1 MSLPDRADRFDH
13 PHLATSGTCA
23 PEHKKHSFTQSGARV
38 RSQPVFVETFF
49 LGIGQDTA
57 LEQETLLVDT
67 AIMGQPQTSIL
78 GQLDGTA
85 TPPPGSVPHGV
96 VARSLRVAD
105 RIRAW
110 DEASAKEPKLP
121 SLPLR
126 QNTRG
131 FFSSLLGGKVRPFT
145 RRDSVGSPVRSPP
158 PEKQPAIKNPNL
170 HAPTPQKV
178 LRDISPG
185 LGTRIVDTS
194 RGDHDFD
201 VVHSGF
207 GRRETK
213 AFAVRRTTHPHETH
227 QQNRGRVDIP
237 ATSAPMCV
245 RHGRRLVPSE
255 NRPGATTEG
264 MERSIKGAYFTTGF
278 KIRSQVDVTSPWFI
292 PTNYLTK
299 REGTVMS
306 PDICPDCEAEHRI
319 WRRETLQDTQE
330 SDATVRHLSLH
341 VQEPSSVS
349 SSTAAEYGSIAQ
361 PSRISLAGTVDGH
374 RSANLLYSDTNDMPM
389 DKVGSVIAAD
399 LGDLL
404 DAIIIEHRGTLDRVI
419 TNLRNGTPDGLTYQ
433 TMAQDLASLSTSMA
447 GLQSNGPPVT
457 G

>member
-264 MERSIKGAYFTTGF
+264 MERSIK
-278 KIRSQVDVTSPWFI
+278 
-292 PTNYLTK
+292 
-299 REGTVMS
+299 
-306 PDICPDCEAEHRI
+306 
-319 WRRETLQDTQE
+319 
-330 SDATVRHLSLH
+330 
-341 VQEPSSVS
+341 
-349 SSTAAEYGSIAQ
+349 
-361 PSRISLAGTVDGH
+361 
-374 RSANLLYSDTNDMPM
+374 DTNDMPM